1 MRAYPLR
8 ELAEE
13 LGYSDP
19 MHFAR
24 FFRRRA
30 GVPPT
35 AYRDEI
41 GYATDPGRPD
51 RRARCAH
58 FVPVISAAGR
68 S

>member
-1 MRAYPLR
+1 VRAYPLR

-41 GYATDPGRPD
+41 GHATELARRP
-51 RRARCAH
+51 
-58 FVPVISAAGR
+58 R